1 MTKEGGQ
8 FDMTFGEKSLT
19 FNYPNRT
26 QSTYDVTSIEGDK
39 MVLEKGDQ
47 KINVVQKALTQLKHT
62 VSTGFTFEQDG
73 EDLVMWRYSAR
84 NQT

>member
-1 MTKEGGQ
+1 MTKEDGQ

-26 QSTYDVTSIEGDK
+26 QSIYDVTAIEGDK

-47 KINVVQKALTQLKHT
+47 KINVVQKALT
-62 VSTGFTFEQDG
+62 
-73 EDLVMWRYSAR
+73 
-84 NQT
+84 